1 MAPNEY
7 AAKMAILLVILTTKT
22 NRPSFFFFFF
32 FILKSWW
39 VVGTHHPPLT
49 SLHQKLFKNL
59 KKRTKRKNLKLSTD
73 GHYLSK

>member
-22 NRPSFFFFFF
+22 NRPSFLFLFFFHFK
-32 FILKSWW
+32 IM
-39 VVGTHHPPLT
+39 VGSGYPPPT
-49 SLHQKLFKNL
+49 SDLFTPKTFQKL